1 MRFVSRWI
9 WLFATIS
16 LSTCLAG
23 CEKQQA
29 ATEES
34 GPVETAG
41 KKIDQAAAKTGEELS
56 KLAEKAGAELKKA
69 GEAIQNKASEVDKK
83 ESQQ

>member
-9 WLFATIS
+9 WLFATIA
-16 LSTCLAG
+16 LSACLAG

-34 GPVETAG
+34 GPAETAG

-56 KLAEKAGAELKKA
+56 KLAEKAGAELQKA
-69 GEAIQNKASEVDKK
+69 GEAIQNKASEADKK
-83 ESQQ
+83 ESEQ